1 MYIIQYVLLSDPVRT
16 LCLHM
21 KLCSLVANTTVTM
34 EEHVLAAPASAHAT
48 PLVCTVNMLVV
59 SVSMCVAV
67 RSYSTVHWK
76 YCITKKPHIVD
87 SYESI
92 CTIVQ

>member
-1 MYIIQYVLLSDPVRT
+1 MCESYIIQYVLLSDPVRT

-67 RSYSTVHWK
+67 RSMLVVSV
-76 YCITKKPHIVD
+76 
-87 SYESI
+87 